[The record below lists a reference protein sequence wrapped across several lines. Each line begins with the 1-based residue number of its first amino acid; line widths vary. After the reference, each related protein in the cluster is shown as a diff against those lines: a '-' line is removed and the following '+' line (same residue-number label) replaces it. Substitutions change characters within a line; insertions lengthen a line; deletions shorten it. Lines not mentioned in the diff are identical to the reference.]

1 MFFYGSSL
9 GFVILIPL
17 IIYALYAQS
26 MVKKTYNK
34 YSRVGNYKKISGAE
48 TARKILDYHGLNDIK
63 INKIGGVLSDHYN
76 PRKKT
81 INLSEN
87 VYSGRSIASVSVAAH
102 EVGHAVQHQEA
113 YTPLSLRSI
122 LAPVASFGSQFVW
135 ILVIAGLLFDMLQ
148 LIDLGIL
155 FYSVVLLFQIV
166 TLPVEFNA
174 SSRAVMDLN
183 ELALI
188 DSEEEVMAEKVLKA
202 AAMTYVAAAAVS
214 IGQLARLI
222 LLRNSRR

>member
-17 IIYALYAQS
+17 IIYALYAQT
-26 MVKKTYNK
+26 MVKKIYTK
-34 YSRVGNYKKISGAE
+34 YSRVGNYKRISGAE
-48 TARKILDYHGLNDIK
+48 TARIILDYHGLNDIK

-76 PRKKT
+76 PREKT

-102 EVGHAVQHQEA
+102 EVGHAIQHQES
-113 YTPLSLRSI
+113 YTPLSIRSL
-122 LAPVASFGSQFVW
+122 LAPVASFGSKFVW
-135 ILVIAGLLFDMLQ
+135 LLVIAGLIFGMVQ

-155 FYSVVLLFQIV
+155 FYSVVLLFQMV

-174 SSRAVMDLN
+174 SSRAVIDLT

-188 DSEEEVMAEKVLKA
+188 DSEEERMSEKVLKA